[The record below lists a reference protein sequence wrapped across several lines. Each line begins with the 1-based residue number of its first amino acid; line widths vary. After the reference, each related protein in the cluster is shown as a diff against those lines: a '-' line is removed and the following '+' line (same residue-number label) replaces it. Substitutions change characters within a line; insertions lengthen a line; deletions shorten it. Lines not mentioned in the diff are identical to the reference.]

1 MEQSK
6 QKKTFRGK
14 VGSMRSNRFSRFSF
28 LSFVLIFGIIGGI
41 ILLISHAAPPPPTVY
56 TTTPANFLPI
66 NTTFSVQVRENSG
79 TTPVNVVQANL
90 SYPTSLLTLVSVDLT
105 GSAFGLTAQNT
116 SGNGSVQLGLG
127 TTCATTCGTLTGD
140 QLVATLN
147 FKTNATGGAATV
159 AFTSGT
165 VLINATTNQDILGSL
180 SVTQG
185 FTTNIDTTAPTVS
198 VSAPANGAT
207 IGAPGTTTIT
217 ATASDNNTVSS
228 VDIYIDG
235 TKATTL
241 TTSPYSYSWNT
252 SGLALGSHT
261 IQAKATDPAGNV
273 GSSTI
278 NTVTLADQTPPTTSI
293 TAPTAGSLVKG
304 TVTVN
309 STAADNT
316 GGTGISKVEFY
327 VDGVLK
333 LTDTASPYTFAWDST
348 TATNAAHSLTVK
360 AYDGATP
367 ANVATSSAVSVTV
380 DNSPPTTPGSFTMT
394 GNTLSS
400 ISLGWTASTDNNSVT
415 GYRLTR
421 NGTVITTTGS
431 TTLSYIDSGLSP
443 STSYTYT
450 IVALDAAGNSSTAAS
465 LTVATVTQKPG
476 DINLDGSVNA
486 QDLSILLSHY
496 GTAGTASTG
505 DLNGDGQVN
514 AIDLSILLSHY
525 GT

>member
-1 MEQSK
+1 MEDPN
-6 QKKTFRGK
+6 KKGTFRGK
-14 VGSMRSNRFSRFSF
+14 AGSLRSGRFSRLKF
-28 LSFVLIFGIIGGI
+28 LSFVLVFGIIGGI
-41 ILLISHAAPPPPTVY
+41 ILLISHAAPAPPTVY
-56 TTTPANFLPI
+56 TTQPASFMPI

-105 GSAFGLTAQNT
+105 GSAFGLTAQNA

-127 TTCATTCGTLTGD
+127 TTCSTTCGTLTGD

-147 FKTNATGGAATV
+147 FKTNATGGAASV

-165 VLINATTNQDILGSL
+165 SLISSTTNQDILGSL

-185 FTTNIDTTAPTVS
+185 FTTNVDTTAPTVS
-198 VSAPANGAT
+198 VTAPANNAVV
-207 IGAPGTTTIT
+207 GAPGTTTIS
-217 ATASDNNTVSS
+217 ATASDNNQVSS

-235 TKATTL
+235 TKVTTL
-241 TTSPYSYSWNT
+241 TTSPYNYTWNT
-252 SGLALGSHT
+252 TGLALGAHT
-261 IQAKATDPAGNV
+261 IQAKATDPAANV
-273 GSSTI
+273 GSSAI

-293 TAPTAGSLVKG
+293 TSPSGGSLVKG
-304 TVTVN
+304 SVTVN
-309 STAADNT
+309 ANATDNT
-316 GGTGISKVEFY
+316 GGTGVSKVELY

-333 LTDTASPYTFAWDST
+333 ATDTATPYSFAWDST

-360 AYDGATP
+360 AYDNASP
-367 ANVATSSAVSVTV
+367 ANVATSAAVSVTV
-380 DNSPPTTPGSFTMT
+380 DNSAPTTPGSFQMT
-394 GNTLSS
+394 ANTLSS

-415 GYRLTR
+415 GYRITR
-421 NGTVITTTGS
+421 NGTVITTTAAS
-431 TTLSYIDSGLSP
+431 ALSYTDSGLTA

-476 DINLDGSVNA
+476 DVNLDNAVNA

-496 GTAGTASTG
+496 GSAGTATTG
-505 DLNGDGQVN
+505 DLNGDGQVG